1 MCGRL
6 VVPRKS
12 KILSSFSL
20 DAVGKFAPEIPSEE
34 EHHPGDIV
42 PVIVLKDS
50 KKILTGM
57 KWGFGEV
64 YNTRVE
70 SLDKLFWRDAYENHR
85 AIFPI
90 ERFFERRWFSEKD
103 NLLAGAAI
111 WRYRTYRGMKIR
123 EVSLLT
129 QPSTEVVSK
138 HHPRMPL
145 LIPKKEIVSWMSK
158 DKSAKDFTGVD
169 ELEIEY
175 I

>member
-70 SLDKLFWRDAYENHR
+70 SLEKPFWKDDYQTHR
-85 AIFPI
+85 AIFPM
-90 ERFFERRWFSEKD
+90 ERFFEKRWFTEKET
-103 NLLAGAAI
+103 LAGAAI
-111 WRYRTYRGMKIR
+111 WRYKTYRGMKIR

-129 QPSTEVVSK
+129 QPSTEIVSK
-138 HHPRMPL
+138 YHPRMPL
-145 LIPKKEIVSWMSK
+145 LIAKEEITSWMSK
-158 DKSAKDFTGVD
+158 DKSAEDLIGVD
-169 ELEIEY
+169 KLEIEY
-175 I
+175 V

>member
-12 KILSSFSL
+12 KILSEFNIN
-20 DAVGKFAPEIPSEE
+20 AVGKFAPEISSEE
-34 EHHPGDIV
+34 EHHPGDVVPIIV
-42 PVIVLKDS
+42 MKDS

-57 KWGFGEV
+57 KWGFGDV

-70 SLDKLFWRDAYENHR
+70 SLNKSFWKDDYESHR

-90 ERFFERRWFSEKD
+90 EKFFERRWFAEKEV
-103 NLLAGAAI
+103 LAGAAI
-111 WRYRTYRGMKIR
+111 WRYKTYRGMKIR

-129 QPSTEVVSK
+129 QPSTELVKK

-145 LIPKKEIVSWMSK
+145 FIPKSDLIKWMSK
-158 DKSAKDFTGVD
+158 DKSAEDFIQAQ
-169 ELEIEY
+169 ELKIEY
-175 I
+175 T